1 MPKLLAGD
9 SAPLT
14 EQDRLGEARIL
25 AWETIQMG
33 KSVGLVVVAVALV
46 LGLWWYAATR
56 SPGVQGDP
64 ASTVTAFMTRSAAMS
79 SILWDE
85 DTQQELKD
93 ALDQWR
99 QDDEGEEAE
108 RARKTL
114 KEYGI
119 EEVSP
124 LFKDEDYARAASGG
138 FCFYYFDQDSFAI
151 VSSAGREEAAT
162 VEVAFQPKDVFG
174 LNRAISALGV
184 PGSSRQPEP
193 MIVPF
198 RLKKHRSKWYIEDI
212 GGQVGKAVSAVKLLQ
227 RSK

>member
-1 MPKLLAGD
+1 MSKL
-9 SAPLT
+9 
-14 EQDRLGEARIL
+14 
-25 AWETIQMG
+25 
-33 KSVGLVVVAVALV
+33 VGVAVVAV
-46 LGLWWYAATR
+46 GLAAGAWWYSTTR

-64 ASTVTAFMTRSAAMS
+64 ESTVTAFMTRSAAMS

-99 QDDEGEEAE
+99 QKDEGEEAE

-119 EEVSP
+119 EDVSP
-124 LFKDEDYARAASGG
+124 LFQDEEYARAAAGG
-138 FCFYYFDQDSFAI
+138 FCVYYFGQDSFAI
-151 VSSAGREEAAT
+151 ASGTAREETAT
-162 VEVAFQPKDVFG
+162 VEVAFQPKDIFG
-174 LNRAISALGV
+174 LNRTMAALGV

-193 MIVPF
+193 MTVPF
-198 RLKKHRSKWYIEDI
+198 RLRKHGRKWYIEDI
-212 GGQVGKAVSAVKLLQ
+212 GGQLGQAISAVRLLE

>member
-1 MPKLLAGD
+1 MSKL
-9 SAPLT
+9 
-14 EQDRLGEARIL
+14 
-25 AWETIQMG
+25 
-33 KSVGLVVVAVALV
+33 VGVAVVAVG
-46 LGLWWYAATR
+46 LGVGAWWYSTTR

-64 ASTVTAFMTRSAAMS
+64 ESTVTAFMTRSAAMS

-99 QDDEGEEAE
+99 QNDEGEEAE

-119 EEVSP
+119 EDVSP
-124 LFKDEDYARAASGG
+124 LFQDEEYARAAAGG

-151 VSSAGREEAAT
+151 VSSAGREETAT

-174 LNRAISALGV
+174 LNRAMAALGV

-193 MIVPF
+193 IAVPF
-198 RLKKHRSKWYIEDI
+198 RLKKRRGKWYIEDI
-212 GGQVGKAVSAVKLLQ
+212 GGQLGKAVSAVRLLQ
-227 RSK
+227 RSE